1 MRTMTNRLHSASAKT
16 RPARTADRAMT
27 SDRNRSMSPVVEIL
41 GHADGGALGT
51 EHHGHHEDSGHEVMG
66 IANDDVAG
74 EAGGRLQE
82 LGGQQHRRAVTA
94 GRLEWCPK

>member
-51 EHHGHHEDSGHEVMG
+51 EHHGHHEDSGHEVIG
-66 IANDDVAG
+66 IANDDAVG
-74 EAGGRLQE
+74 EAVGLLEG
-82 LGGQQHRRAVTA
+82 LGGQQHRRAVTDA
-94 GRLEWCPK
+94 LPDEC